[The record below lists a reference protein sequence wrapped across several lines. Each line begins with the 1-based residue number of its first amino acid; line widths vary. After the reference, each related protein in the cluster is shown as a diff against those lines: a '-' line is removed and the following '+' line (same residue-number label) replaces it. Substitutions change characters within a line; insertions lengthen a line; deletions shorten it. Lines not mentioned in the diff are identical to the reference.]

1 MIWYCSSLNYPE
13 MFTLLLEDRDPIQSG
28 DQSRGHMMSNPRKYY
43 LPVVLPSTLVDEDYY
58 AGTTKTPEWE
68 QWPTLGE
75 IRETVKQLRDNGCDT
90 PYSGVDNVAYE
101 TVSEDEDDE
110 VSGAEDDSDEVS
122 GAEDDSDRDDGTLDT
137 PQKSVF

>member
-1 MIWYCSSLNYPE
+1 
-13 MFTLLLEDRDPIQSG
+13 
-28 DQSRGHMMSNPRKYY
+28 MMSNPREYY

-75 IRETVKQLRDNGCDT
+75 IRETVKQLRENGCDT
-90 PYSGVDNVAYE
+90 PYSGVDNEAYE
-101 TVSEDEDDE
+101 TGEDEE
-110 VSGAEDDSDEVS
+110 VSGAEDVSDTEN
-122 GAEDDSDRDDGTLDT
+122 EIQDT